1 MVALSHYCCRT
12 TLQCQC
18 HISQATRHVRE
29 SIHRETLPG
38 MSGISKNNGTPSG
51 SLTETLGIE
60 KKKKYKAE
68 KSVKEFCEQKLSVIL
83 EIT

>member
-1 MVALSHYCCRT
+1 
-12 TLQCQC
+12 
-18 HISQATRHVRE
+18 
-29 SIHRETLPG
+29 

-51 SLTETLGIE
+51 NLTETLGIE
-60 KKKKYKAE
+60 KKKKHKAE